1 MGVSL
6 IRAATIGFP
15 GWGSVAIATGSWG
28 SIAGA
33 ARVTIIA
40 IVVSTTTT
48 SSTALVAV
56 VSAPVAVTAWGIS
69 VVAVC

>member
-40 IVVSTTTT
+40 IVVSTTT